1 MSWVGGGGE
10 VGGGEGGRG
19 GEVVVFEMG
28 VVAVAVLVVV
38 MVVLVLAVVRWCG
51 RCGVVMFVSGGDGIV
66 GVGGVGVGGDYGA
79 TVVTA
84 HAAFLML
91 LLSLLETVR
100 QFWSRASP
108 SPVPEN
114 KNGPPSPRPP
124 PSTARGL
131 LQPKIGDWGSA
142 RAVALYTGMR
152 SMTHGVGTTCWLA
165 PEVGCWAWSLFG
177 RGLVLFNWMGVSVLV
192 WQQCLALCNA
202 LPCFAFAFPFL
213 SFPFLSFPFLS
224 FPFLSSPFLSF
235 PFLSFPFLSFPF
247 LSFPF
252 LSCRR
257 LALPY
262 YVSPCVTLSCLTF
275 PCQVI
280 KDAKGSEKADV
291 YAFGIL
297 LWELATRE
305 EVGLVIVADAVP
317 VVTSSLV
324 SFLLVVRVAGHH
336 LKRRDVEFCV
346 SCVP

>member
-1 MSWVGGGGE
+1 MVSAPIP
-10 VGGGEGGRG
+10 RT
-19 GEVVVFEMG
+19 FESNHSFPTTSTITH
-28 VVAVAVLVVV
+28 LVVV
-38 MVVLVLAVVRWCG
+38 GVPQRPWKRCFSSTSTGLGKSCEARAGRQVDVSRRVEKWRNANIYWLVSIPEVAAVEVHLAVCLFFMVLCFMVVYSMVLCDT
-51 RCGVVMFVSGGDGIV
+51 FH
-66 GVGGVGVGGDYGA
+66 Y
-79 TVVTA
+79 
-84 HAAFLML
+84 F
-91 LLSLLETVR
+91 
-100 QFWSRASP
+100 
-108 SPVPEN
+108 
-114 KNGPPSPRPP
+114 
-124 PSTARGL
+124 
-131 LQPKIGDWGSA
+131 
-142 RAVALYTGMR
+142 
-152 SMTHGVGTTCWLA
+152 
-165 PEVGCWAWSLFG
+165 
-177 RGLVLFNWMGVSVLV
+177 
-192 WQQCLALCNA
+192 
-202 LPCFAFAFPFL
+202 
-213 SFPFLSFPFLS
+213 
-224 FPFLSSPFLSF
+224 PFLSF